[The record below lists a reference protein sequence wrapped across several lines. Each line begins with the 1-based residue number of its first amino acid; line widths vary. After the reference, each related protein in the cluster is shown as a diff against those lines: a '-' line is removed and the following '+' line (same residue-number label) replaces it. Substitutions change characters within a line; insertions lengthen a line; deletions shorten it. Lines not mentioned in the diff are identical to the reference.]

1 MAASDPH
8 ADLTAHQRL
17 EMIGLPAHLLP
28 HNVVSYAYSET
39 DGSFEVR
46 FTHEV
51 VTEIANEDVKFE
63 EVIKG
68 KMKELALFDLSGVKT
83 KQFFWLTIGA
93 ITRPARDS
101 DKIYFKVG
109 PLNSGIP
116 VSAFKEP
123 IKLS

>member
-1 MAASDPH
+1 
-8 ADLTAHQRL
+8 
-17 EMIGLPAHLLP
+17 MIGLPANLLP
-28 HNVVSYAYSET
+28 PNVASYTYSEI
-39 DGSFEVR
+39 DGSFEVC

-68 KMKELALFDLSGVKT
+68 KMTELALFDLLGVKT

-101 DKIYFKVG
+101 EKIYFKVG
-109 PLNSGIP
+109 PLKSGIP
-116 VSAFKEP
+116 VSAFKDP
-123 IKLS
+123 IKVS